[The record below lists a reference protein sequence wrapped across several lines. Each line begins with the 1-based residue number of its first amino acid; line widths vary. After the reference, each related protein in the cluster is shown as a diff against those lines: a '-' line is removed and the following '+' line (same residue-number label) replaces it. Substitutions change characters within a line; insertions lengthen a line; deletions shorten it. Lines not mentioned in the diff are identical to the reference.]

1 MKKDGKSVDSSEERM
16 FKRNYIV
23 SNIEKL
29 IEESVYYRTYSFEMK
44 PDKVVIYNYSQE
56 SGKGTIK

>member
-1 MKKDGKSVDSSEERM
+1 MKNDGKSADFSEEKM
-16 FKRNYIV
+16 FKRNYLV

-44 PDKVVIYNYSQE
+44 SDKVVIYNYSQD
-56 SGKGTIK
+56 SGKGKIK

>member
-1 MKKDGKSVDSSEERM
+1 MKNDGKFTDISEERM

-44 PDKVVIYNYSQE
+44 PEKVVIYNYSQD

>member
-1 MKKDGKSVDSSEERM
+1 MKNDGKTTDPSEERI

-44 PDKVVIYNYSQE
+44 PDKVVIFNYLND
-56 SGKGTIK
+56 SGKGRIK